1 MRQLGENC
9 SPRYA
14 WPELICDAIPLF
26 EGEYVSSPTLATS
39 DGNDDER
46 DVLKLKFSGGGGGGG
61 GGKNIA
67 RLRGAIFAVLEK
79 LESSA
84 SSQSNFANN
93 DNINVDDD
101 VFTTHASLSAT
112 LSPSIKDAIDV
123 EKIAL
128 QDPKHFED
136 SALSLARIALVRLL
150 ARF

>member
-1 MRQLGENC
+1 M
-9 SPRYA
+9 
-14 WPELICDAIPLF
+14 
-26 EGEYVSSPTLATS
+26 SSPTLAS
-39 DGNDDER
+39 DGND
-46 DVLKLKFSGGGGGGG
+46 VSGGGGGGG
-61 GGKNIA
+61 GGKNASARIA

-84 SSQSNFANN
+84 SSRSNFANDN
-93 DNINVDDD
+93 NINVDDD
-101 VFTTHASLSAT
+101 EFTTSAPLSAT

-128 QDPKHFED
+128 QDPKRFED